1 MQEKHR
7 SWLAIGS
14 QHRGQ
19 PRVDRA
25 RRPFSHPAST
35 KKTQTVTHLSRI
47 SLVACGLLLKVAV
60 VWLRFIAHR
69 LTPRGSPVEA

>member
-14 QHRGQ
+14 QHQGE
-19 PRVDRA
+19 PHVDRA
-25 RRPFSHPAST
+25 RRPFSRPAST

-47 SLVACGLLLKVAV
+47 SLVACGLLPKVAV
-60 VWLRFIAHR
+60 VWLRFI
-69 LTPRGSPVEA
+69 GD